1 MSKLALLF
9 PGQGSQN
16 VGMGMGFYEKYPAA
30 KRAFEEANDAL
41 GFDLKKLCAEGPME
55 ELTKTFNSQPAILVT
70 SVALYR
76 VYLEEFGAVPL
87 FGAGHSLGEITAL
100 TCAGAIDF
108 ADAVKIV
115 RRRGQFMQDA
125 VPEGLGGMMAVMGS
139 DPETIAG
146 ICAKV
151 STPENLVVISNYN
164 SPTQTVIS
172 GHKDALNKVSEELAA
187 LKVKTIALKVSAPF
201 HSPLM
206 KPAADQLKAELQ
218 KYQYHELKFS
228 VLSNVTAK
236 PYSGKDSL
244 VENLVQQLV
253 QPVQWTD
260 SMKYLQSQG
269 IDLAVEAGSMT
280 VLKDLMKKN
289 IPEIPVFSYDKEPDR
304 KQLEEKLPRT
314 ASAST
319 GSAPG
324 AASVDKAMKL
334 KLMIRCLAIVVCT
347 RNQNWDNDEYQK
359 GVVEPYRK
367 IQQLVDELEKE
378 NKEPTLAQM
387 TEALEMLRLVFKT
400 KKTPLDEQ
408 IERFNQVFNETG
420 TRGLFP
426 EFKMPE

>member
-1 MSKLALLF
+1 MSKFAMLF

-16 VGMGMGFYEKYPAA
+16 VGMGQELCGKYPVAA
-30 KRAFEEANDAL
+30 QTFAEANDAL

-55 ELTKTFNSQPAILVT
+55 ELTKTFNSQPAILTT
-70 SVALYR
+70 SVAFYR
-76 VYLEEFGAVPL
+76 VFMEEYGATPL

-115 RRRGQFMQDA
+115 RRRGQFMQEA
-125 VPEGLGGMMAVMGS
+125 VPEGVGLMMAVMGS

-146 ICAKV
+146 VCAKI
-151 STPENLVVISNYN
+151 STPENLVVVSNYN
-164 SPTQTVIS
+164 SPSQTVIS
-172 GHKDALNKVSEELAA
+172 GHKEAVQKAGAELEALGA
-187 LKVKTIALKVSAPF
+187 KTIPLKVSAPF

-206 KPAADQLKAELQ
+206 KPAAEKLQAEMQ
-218 KYQYHELKFS
+218 QYQYHDLKFP

-244 VENLVQQLV
+244 VKNLVEQLV
-253 QPVQWTD
+253 QPVQWTN

-269 IDLAVEAGSMT
+269 IDLAVEIGSMT

-289 IPEIPVFSYDKEPDR
+289 VPEILALSYDKEADR
-304 KQLEEKLPRT
+304 KQLGEKLPK
-314 ASAST
+314 
-319 GSAPG
+319 
-324 AASVDKAMKL
+324 AASLPGGTVTVDKAMKL

-367 IQQLVDELEKE
+367 IQALVDELEKE
-378 NKEPTLAQM
+378 NKEPTLEQM

-400 KKTPLDEQ
+400 KKTPLEEQ

-426 EFKMPE
+426 DFKMPE